1 MTPRFFL
8 FSGSFSW
15 LLFVLL
21 HLFSSETNHD
31 FNNESF
37 TSLYLLFLGVFVIS
51 FYKYYDLLF
60 SEVSRKN
67 IFNTFF
73 TLFINSIKLI
83 VPIFLFFILLL
94 FNIGRVLTEAIYFQS
109 LSYNFIVGISFVF
122 LIMNFIV

>member
-73 TLFINSIKLI
+73 TLYINSIKLI

-94 FNIGRVLTEAIYFQS
+94 FNIGRVL
-109 LSYNFIVGISFVF
+109 LRLFIFKVYHTIS
-122 LIMNFIV
+122 

>member
-15 LLFVLL
+15 LFFVLL

-83 VPIFLFFILLL
+83 VPIFLFFILLF

-109 LSYNFIVGISFVF
+109 LSYNFNHLLNLNISR
-122 LIMNFIV
+122 